1 VSRRRRAT
9 WATAVT
15 LVLAVAL
22 CAVLYERSRAVDL
35 RAHAELKNL
44 LQRVRQLDSDLG
56 KGVLASR
63 YGLVN
68 QYDALTSSNADL
80 DASRDELRLRLGGA
94 ISLDE
99 RTNRAVA
106 RLEHAELALRDDVEH
121 FKTENSVLK
130 NSLLYLPVAGN
141 SLRTKLTQ
149 HSAAGTVEL
158 RSQVDA
164 LVRSTLVYN
173 LLRTGTLH
181 ESLISQQ
188 EALSASTATIP
199 EALRPDF
206 AQFLRH
212 ARTVVQQQ
220 QLVDPMVARISS
232 GPLSRSVSELEA
244 LSDEHIE
251 REDARANR
259 YREALSGMVAFLI
272 GLLSLIGFKL
282 RRLYENLE
290 QKVDERT
297 QKLAN
302 EKIALE
308 LTERRARLNETRIN
322 AIIAGAREGIV
333 RLGPQGQVRSWNPA
347 ASQMFEAEWTAAE
360 DKAFVHLAV
369 PPEAQPQFLAWLSR
383 ADTHEHIDRAD
394 YWHELS
400 FISASGRVFAAEC
413 SVAGRDPTVDH
424 ETTLFVRDISQ
435 DKLLEAELRQAQK
448 LESVGRLASGIAH
461 EINTPIQF
469 VSDSC
474 FFVREALAAMFQLV
488 RGYSDLLAKSAPG
501 AERADCL
508 AQAAALEEDADL
520 AYLVASAPKALDTM
534 LEGLSRV
541 AELVAGMKTF
551 AHPDQKQK
559 VLVDLNLALKS
570 TLTIARNE
578 YKYVADLET
587 DLTELPSVMCHA
599 GEINQV
605 ILNIIVNAAHAI
617 AERVKGSDQRGR
629 ITLRTRW
636 ENDSVLISIS
646 DTGNGIPP
654 EAQDRIFE
662 PFFTTKEVG
671 RGTGQGL
678 AIARSVVVTKHGGEL
693 SFETQVGEGT
703 TFHIRLPIAEPT
715 HRARS
720 AA

>member
-1 VSRRRRAT
+1 MG
-9 WATAVT
+9 
-15 LVLAVAL
+15 LALSFAFAL
-22 CAVLYERSRAVDL
+22 CAVLYQRSRAVDL

-44 LQRVRQLDSDLG
+44 LQQVRQIDSDLG
-56 KGVLASR
+56 KGALASR

-68 QYDALTSSNADL
+68 QYDALTRSNADL
-80 DASRDELRLRLGGA
+80 EACRRELRLRLRGA
-94 ISLDE
+94 VSLDE
-99 RTNRAVA
+99 QTEGAVT
-106 RLEHAELALRDDVEH
+106 RLEHDERTLHDDVEH
-121 FKTENSVLK
+121 FKTQNSVLK

-141 SLRTKLTQ
+141 ALRSKLMQQSPT
-149 HSAAGTVEL
+149 GTAEL
-158 RSQVDA
+158 RGEVDA

-181 ESLISQQ
+181 ESLLAQQ
-188 EALSASTATIP
+188 ETLAGASAAIP
-199 EALRPDF
+199 EALRQEF
-206 AQFLRH
+206 SQFLRH
-212 ARTVVQQQ
+212 ARTIVQQQ
-220 QLVDPMVARISS
+220 QLVDPTVARISS
-232 GPLSRSVSELEA
+232 ATLSRSVSELEA
-244 LSDEHIE
+244 LSDEHLE
-251 REDARANR
+251 REDAHANR
-259 YREALSGMVAFLI
+259 YRVALSGMVAILI
-272 GLLSLIGFKL
+272 GVLSLIGLQL

-290 QKVDERT
+290 RKVDERT

-308 LTERRARLNETRIN
+308 LAERRARLNETRIN

-333 RLGPQGQVRSWNPA
+333 RLGAEGQVRSWNPA
-347 ASQMFEAEWTAAE
+347 ASQMFEAECTAAQ
-360 DKAFVHLAV
+360 DKTFVSLAV
-369 PPEAQPQFLAWLSR
+369 PPEAQHGFLAWLAR
-383 ADTHEHIDRAD
+383 ADTDGRVDRAD

-400 FISASGRVFAAEC
+400 FVSASGRVFAAEC
-413 SVAGRDPTVDH
+413 SVVARDPDVDH

-435 DKLLEAELRQAQK
+435 DKQLEAELRQAQK

-474 FFVREALAAMFQLV
+474 FFLKETLTAMFQLV
-488 RGYSDLLAKSAPG
+488 ENYANLVARSTTGADQATVLAEASAF
-501 AERADCL
+501 
-508 AQAAALEEDADL
+508 EEDADL
-520 AYLVASAPKALDTM
+520 PYLVASAPKALETM

-559 VLVDLNLALKS
+559 VLVDLNHALKS

-587 DLTELPSVMCHA
+587 DLVELPNVMCHA

-605 ILNIIVNAAHAI
+605 VLNIIVNAAHAI
-617 AERVKGSDQRGR
+617 AERVKGSDRRGR
-629 ITLRTRW
+629 ITLRTRV
-636 ENDSVLISIS
+636 EPHTVLISIS

-654 EAQDRIFE
+654 EARARIFD

-678 AIARSVVVTKHGGEL
+678 AIARSVVVEKHGGEL
-693 SFETQVGEGT
+693 SFETKVGEGT
-703 TFHIRLPIAEPT
+703 TFHIRLPVGEST
-715 HRARS
+715 QSDRS

>member
-1 VSRRRRAT
+1 MG
-9 WATAVT
+9 
-15 LVLAVAL
+15 LALSFAFAL
-22 CAVLYERSRAVDL
+22 CAILYQRSRAVDL

-44 LQRVRQLDSDLG
+44 LQQVRQIDSDLG
-56 KGVLASR
+56 KGALASR

-68 QYDALTSSNADL
+68 QYDALTRSNADL
-80 DASRDELRLRLGGA
+80 EACRRELRLRLRGA
-94 ISLDE
+94 VSLDE
-99 RTNRAVA
+99 RTEGAVT
-106 RLEHAELALRDDVEH
+106 RLEHAERTLHDDVEH
-121 FKTENSVLK
+121 FKTQNSVLK

-141 SLRTKLTQ
+141 ALRSKLMQQSPT
-149 HSAAGTVEL
+149 GTAEL
-158 RSQVDA
+158 RGEVDA

-181 ESLISQQ
+181 ESLLAQQ
-188 EALSASTATIP
+188 ETLAGASAAIP
-199 EALRPDF
+199 EALRQEF
-206 AQFLRH
+206 SQFLRH
-212 ARTVVQQQ
+212 ARTIVQQQ
-220 QLVDPMVARISS
+220 QLVDPTVARISS
-232 GPLSRSVSELEA
+232 ATLSRSVSELEA
-244 LSDEHIE
+244 LSDEHLE
-251 REDARANR
+251 REDAHANR
-259 YREALSGMVAFLI
+259 YRVALSGMVAILI
-272 GLLSLIGFKL
+272 GVLSLIGLQL

-290 QKVDERT
+290 RKVDERT

-308 LTERRARLNETRIN
+308 LAERRARLNETRIN

-333 RLGPQGQVRSWNPA
+333 RLGSQGQVRAWNPA
-347 ASQMFEAEWTAAE
+347 ARQMFEAEWAGAR
-360 DKAFVHLAV
+360 DKNFVSLAV
-369 PPEAQPQFLAWLSR
+369 PPEAQHGFRAWLSR
-383 ADTHEHIDRAD
+383 TDTDGRVDQAD

-400 FISASGRVFAAEC
+400 FVSASGRVFAAEC
-413 SVAGRDPTVDH
+413 SLVARDPDVDH

-435 DKLLEAELRQAQK
+435 DRQLEAELRQAQK

-474 FFVREALAAMFQLV
+474 FFVKEALTAMFQLV
-488 RGYSDLLAKSAPG
+488 ANYAKLV
-501 AERADCL
+501 ERATTGGDQATIL
-508 AQAAALEEDADL
+508 AEAAAFEEDADL
-520 AYLVASAPKALDTM
+520 PYLVTSAPKALETM

-559 VLVDLNLALKS
+559 VLVDLNHALKS

-587 DLTELPSVMCHA
+587 DLAELPNVMCHA

-605 ILNIIVNAAHAI
+605 VLNIIVNAAHAI
-617 AERVKGSDQRGR
+617 AERVKGSDRRGR
-629 ITLRTRW
+629 ITLRTRV
-636 ENDSVLISIS
+636 EPHTVLISIS

-654 EAQDRIFE
+654 EARARIFD

-678 AIARSVVVTKHGGEL
+678 AIARSVVVEKHGGEL
-693 SFETQVGEGT
+693 SFETKVGEGT
-703 TFHIRLPIAEPT
+703 TFHIRLPIGEST
-715 HRARS
+715 HRDRS